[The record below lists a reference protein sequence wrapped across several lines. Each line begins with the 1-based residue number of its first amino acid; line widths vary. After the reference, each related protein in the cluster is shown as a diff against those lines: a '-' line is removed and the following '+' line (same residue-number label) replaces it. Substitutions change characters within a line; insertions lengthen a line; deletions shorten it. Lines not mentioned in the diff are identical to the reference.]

1 MTDYPR
7 SFCFVKFKAI
17 DAVAIVEKDG
27 VNWFSLIWITLSHA
41 TVGTL
46 AAKTGPHTGN

>member
-7 SFCFVKFKAI
+7 SFCFVKSKAI
-17 DAVAIVEKDG
+17 DAVVIVEKDG
-27 VNWFSLIWITLSHA
+27 VNWLSLIWITPTHA
-41 TVGTL
+41 TVGML